1 MRKVKLDLDELAV
14 ESFATADGES
24 EVRGTVHGHDATELC
39 TRFMTRCY
47 QDTCAF
53 SCDGSCVGGQQV
65 C

>member
-1 MRKVKLDLDELAV
+1 MRKVKLNLDDLAV
-14 ESFATADGES
+14 ESFATAD
-24 EVRGTVHGHDATELC
+24 VDPATRGTVQGHDATALC
-39 TRFMTRCY
+39 ETRITRCY